1 MHLLLFT
8 LNIHHTQ
15 WLIKKT
21 TTKNIINNK
30 KPYQSHTELTL
41 SQNFFILPGRAGI
54 SVTSLHVLLDS

>member
-21 TTKNIINNK
+21 TTKK
-30 KPYQSHTELTL
+30 HHQQQKTL
-41 SQNFFILPGRAGI
+41 SITYRVNFEPKF
-54 SVTSLHVLLDS
+54 LHSPRQSWYFSYKFTRVA

>member
-30 KPYQSHTELTL
+30 KPVFWNYQIH
-41 SQNFFILPGRAGI
+41 I
-54 SVTSLHVLLDS
+54 SWFSGESKEKNGSLIC